1 MNFQRTLS
9 LQCPGCGATDFEN
22 GESQDPAAILECTS
36 CHRTS
41 TREHLIEDNAEFI
54 EIQKQELVREAT
66 NELQKDLKRTLQD
79 AFRGTKYI
87 KFK

>member
-1 MNFQRTLS
+1 MPWL
-9 LQCPGCGATDFEN
+9 GGTDFKN

-41 TREHLIEDNAEFI
+41 TREQLIEDNAEFI
-54 EIQKQELVREAT
+54 EIQKQELVSEAT
-66 NELQKDLKRTLQD
+66 SKLQKDLKRTLQD
-79 AFRGTKYI
+79 AFRGNKYI